1 MFLEVSVHISTI
13 QCEPH
18 DGALIQDMNIC
29 GPQSSSISKMESST
43 QVLSA
48 YTPNSATDPYL
59 LSEEIFQALT
69 TLVNVLAI
77 VHVEK

>member
-1 MFLEVSVHISTI
+1 MSPTGQQHFRAERTH
-13 QCEPH
+13 
-18 DGALIQDMNIC
+18 
-29 GPQSSSISKMESST
+29 
-43 QVLSA
+43 VLCLHPSLL
-48 YTPNSATDPYL
+48 TDPHL